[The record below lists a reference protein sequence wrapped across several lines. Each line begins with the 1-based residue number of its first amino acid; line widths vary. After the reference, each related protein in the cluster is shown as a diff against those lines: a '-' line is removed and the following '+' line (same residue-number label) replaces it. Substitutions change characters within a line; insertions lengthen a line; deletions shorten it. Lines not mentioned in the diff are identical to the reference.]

1 MYNTAKA
8 YEAQWE
14 YCHKRGFPMF
24 SPGPSGQ
31 CYRCG
36 RDIYRRIVWPDG
48 RVTGISVES
57 AGNQLVTCCPHCT
70 YCFCE

>member
-14 YCHKRGFPMF
+14 YCHKRGLPMF

-57 AGNQLVTCCPHCT
+57 ADNQLVTCCPHCT